1 MCIPNSFGIVILV
14 DRDVVVNYKTTPVQ
28 FIEEIF
34 GKDLISGDE
43 DTGWTVKELLY
54 SLIII
59 HLIRYN
65 GNTEAVLLHLAT
77 QLNNTLISVAID
89 DGPFDV

>member
-43 DTGWTVKELLY
+43 DTGCAGKELLY
-54 SLIII
+54 SLIIY

-65 GNTEAVLLHLAT
+65 GNTEAVLLHLST

-89 DGPFDV
+89 YGPWDD